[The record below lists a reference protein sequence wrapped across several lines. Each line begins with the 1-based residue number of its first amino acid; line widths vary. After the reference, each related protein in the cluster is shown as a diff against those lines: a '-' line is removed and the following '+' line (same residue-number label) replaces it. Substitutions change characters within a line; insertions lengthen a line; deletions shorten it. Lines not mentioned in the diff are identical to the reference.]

1 MLTLMASG
9 SVSDYWDTS
18 SLQQGVATAAGVDE
32 SVVTISVAAAS
43 VIITATIAVPVATT
57 AAAVRESLSST
68 LGNATAASAALGITV
83 ESDPTI
89 AAAPMD
95 STDDVAV
102 VAIAGGSVGGVLA
115 CIMVLLVGVA
125 CRAWCMKRQN
135 AKAITRSQATTLPT
149 SVRHDSFNISGDV
162 MEEMSGDKDISR
174 ALVVPTPPTYHVA
187 AKASLPV
194 SKRVEAVE
202 RHQPDVQKVS
212 EPQSIATLLV
222 ACGLEHRVKT
232 FEDDGYTLDN
242 ARTALSAGEK
252 VLLKDLRDRK
262 LKLGECRKMIAYL
275 MGTDTSVAG
284 SSEEVPGDKDTARAL
299 MVQSAEFRRAL
310 MVPTQPAQQAAE
322 VPAPGNAVPVL
333 TAATHSATLAKTP
346 LGLGMTLDP
355 DNIVAYVKEGSQA
368 EREGRI
374 HVGDLVLSLNG
385 EVPPQGKG
393 VTAIIQSLPMG
404 TKLEFSLQSAA
415 YRKATQSLEAA
426 PQFAVTG
433 QPVLKMRRQSVE
445 TPEGMPP
452 MEGEKPGLPPVETR
466 KASAVK
472 EAAVAAVK
480 MVEAEAVKEVEA
492 AAQKVAEAAA
502 VKEAEAV
509 AVKEAQA
516 TAVKEAEVAAQKE
529 AEAAGQPTEGSE
541 PQGFAAALVACGLEH
556 RVKTFEDDG
565 YTLDNARTAL
575 SAGEKVLLKDL
586 RDRKLPLGECRKII
600 SHLANTYPRS
610 DDPSLAD
617 DPDNTPETRFL
628 K

>member
-1 MLTLMASG
+1 MLTLTASG

-43 VIITATIAVPVATT
+43 VIITASIAVPVATT

-102 VAIAGGSVGGVLA
+102 VAIAGGSVLA
-115 CIMVLLVGVA
+115 CIMVLLVGMA

-135 AKAITRSQATTLPT
+135 AKATIRSQATTLPT
-149 SVRHDSFNISGDV
+149 SARHDSFNISGDV
-162 MEEMSGDKDISR
+162 VHTTKVSLEEMSGDNDTGR
-174 ALVVPTPPTYHVA
+174 ALVVPTPPTYQIA
-187 AKASLPV
+187 ATASLPV

-212 EPQSIATLLV
+212 GPQGIAAALV

-242 ARTALSAGEK
+242 ARTALSAGQK

-284 SSEEVPGDKDTARAL
+284 SSEETPGDKDTARAL

-322 VPAPGNAVPVL
+322 VPALENAVPVL

-374 HVGDLVLSLNG
+374 HVGDLVVSLNG

-415 YRKATQSLEAA
+415 YRKATQSLEPA
-426 PQFAVTG
+426 PQFAVAG

-452 MEGEKPGLPPVETR
+452 MEGEKTGLPPVETR

-472 EAAVAAVK
+472 EAEVAAVK

-502 VKEAEAV
+502 VKEAEAA

-516 TAVKEAEVAAQKE
+516 TAVKEAEVAAQNE

-541 PQGFAAALVACGLEH
+541 PQGIAAALVACGLEH

-575 SAGEKVLLKDL
+575 SAGQKVLLKDL

-600 SHLANTYPRS
+600 SHLENTS
-610 DDPSLAD
+610 
-617 DPDNTPETRFL
+617 EV
-628 K
+628 

>member
-1 MLTLMASG
+1 MLTLTASG

-18 SLQQGVATAAGVDE
+18 SLQQDVATAAGVDE
-32 SVVTISVAAAS
+32 SVVTIRVAAAS

-57 AAAVRESLSST
+57 AAAVQESLSST

-89 AAAPMD
+89 AVVAPMD

-102 VAIAGGSVGGVLA
+102 VAVAGGSVGGVLA
-115 CIMVLLVGVA
+115 CIMVLLVGMA

-135 AKAITRSQATTLPT
+135 AKATIRSQATTLPT
-149 SVRHDSFNISGDV
+149 SARHDSINISGDV
-162 MEEMSGDKDISR
+162 VHTTKVSLEEMSGDNDTGR
-174 ALVVPTPPTYHVA
+174 ALVVPTPPTYQIA
-187 AKASLPV
+187 ATASLPV

-212 EPQSIATLLV
+212 EPQGIAAALV

-242 ARTALSAGEK
+242 ARTALSAGQK

-284 SSEEVPGDKDTARAL
+284 SSEETPGDKDTARAL

-322 VPAPGNAVPVL
+322 VPALENAVPVL

-374 HVGDLVLSLNG
+374 HVGDLVVSLNG

-415 YRKATQSLEAA
+415 HRKATQSLEPA
-426 PQFAVTG
+426 PQFAVAG

-452 MEGEKPGLPPVETR
+452 MEGEKTGLPPVETR

-472 EAAVAAVK
+472 EAEVAAVK

-502 VKEAEAV
+502 VKEAEAA
-509 AVKEAQA
+509 AVKEAHA
-516 TAVKEAEVAAQKE
+516 TAVKEAEVAGQNE

-541 PQGFAAALVACGLEH
+541 PQGIAAALVACGLEH

-575 SAGEKVLLKDL
+575 SAGQKVLLKDL
-586 RDRKLPLGECRKII
+586 RDRKLKLGECRKII
-600 SHLANTYPRS
+600 SHLENTS
-610 DDPSLAD
+610 
-617 DPDNTPETRFL
+617 EV
-628 K
+628 